1 MAAQRIRAANSGGL
15 PRCKSEGT
23 LIDLGES
30 FAETT
35 LCDVKVPSPSA
46 LLVDNPT
53 SFGNAKEVIAI
64 KDYCPTNFT
73 TLKFSKGDHLYVL
86 DTSGGEWWYAHNTTE
101 MGYIP
106 SSYVQ
111 PVNHRN
117 SSLSDSGVIDNLLE
131 SPDEG
136 VRELDLLGEWTD
148 VKRNSAKSYHNN
160 PFLNGAQTNP
170 FLNGNL
176 QAAPGSDK
184 ESDSSVAVDLLL
196 FDTGTPT
203 SALPSSAANN
213 SLGDLLDEFPSTNR
227 LDVEQ
232 PVRRDNPF
240 FRSKRS
246 YSLSELSVLQ
256 AKSDVLAS
264 SGFFSGL
271 KSPTPEQFQSREDF
285 RTAWLNHRK
294 LARSCHDLDLLGQ
307 NPGWGQT
314 QPVETNIVCKLDSS
328 GGAVQLPDTN
338 ISIRVPEGHVCPGE
352 TQQISMK
359 AMLDPPLELNS
370 DKCTTISPVLQI
382 KLSNMEVKT
391 FIILEMKVSAEV
403 KNDMMSKSLVGLQCL
418 RSDMKE
424 GPFTPM
430 QLCYSYGDTIQ
441 VQLKN
446 LEPCMYIAA
455 VAQGQNILYPYTV
468 WDYIS
473 KKITVG
479 VYGPKHIHPS
489 FKTVVA
495 MFGHECAPKT
505 LLVNEVTRQSHSPAP
520 VALQLWGKHQFA
532 LSRPQD
538 LKLCMFS
545 NMTNYEVKASEQA
558 KIVRGFQMKLGKV
571 SRLIFPITSHD
582 PNELSD
588 FTLRIQVKD
597 DQDAILT
604 QFCVQTPQPPPK
616 SAIKPTGQRRFLKK
630 NEVGKII
637 LSPLAATTKYPV
649 FQDRPVL
656 SLKYGKLLKTVV
668 RQSKNHY
675 LLEYKK
681 GDVIALLS
689 EEKIRLKGQLWTK
702 EWYIGYYQG
711 KIGLVHTKNVLVVGK
726 VKPSY
731 FSGPD
736 LTTSL
741 LLEQILRPCKF
752 LTYIYASVRTLLMEN
767 LSSWRSFADALGYL
781 NLPLAF
787 FCRAELDSEPE
798 RVASVLEKLKE
809 DCNSVENKERKS
821 FQKELMTDSPD
832 PLPGERG
839 WIQRWWRIQR
849 ENCIQRMV
857 EDPEGELDAEMVEDP
872 EGELDA
878 EMVEDPEGK
887 LDAEGADPW
896 AVGEE
901 AVLAQ
906 ALLKMDC
913 QGLVVR
919 LVQDFVLLT
928 TAVEVA
934 QRWREL
940 AEKLAKVSRQQMDAY
955 EAPHRDRSGT
965 LDSEAMW
972 KPAYDFLLT
981 WSSQMGDSY
990 RDVIQELHTGLDK
1003 MKNPITKRWKHL
1015 TGTLILVNSLDMLRA
1030 AAFSPQ
1036 DHEDFA
1042 I

>member
-1 MAAQRIRAANSGGL
+1 MAAQRIRAANAGAL

-23 LIDLGES
+23 LIDLGEGL
-30 FAETT
+30 AETS

-46 LLVDNPT
+46 LLIDNPAC
-53 SFGNAKEVIAI
+53 FGNAKEVIAI

-73 TLKFSKGDHLYVL
+73 TLKFSKGDRLYVL

-111 PVNHRN
+111 PVNYRN
-117 SSLSDSGVIDNLLE
+117 SSLTDSGMIDNLLE

-136 VRELDLLGEWTD
+136 VKELDLLGEWTD
-148 VKRNSAKSYHNN
+148 VKRNSAKPCSNN
-160 PFLNGAQTNP
+160 PFLNGVQTNP

-176 QAAPGSDK
+176 QTVPSSDR
-184 ESDSSVAVDLLL
+184 ESNSNVTVDLLL
-196 FDTGTPT
+196 FDTGTPAST
-203 SALPSSAANN
+203 ASSLAVNS
-213 SLGDLLDEFPSTNR
+213 SLGNIFDEFPSTAR
-227 LDVEQ
+227 LDLEQ
-232 PVRRDNPF
+232 PVKRDNPF

-256 AKSDVLAS
+256 AKSDAPAS

-271 KSPTPEQFQSREDF
+271 KSPTPEEFQSREDF

-370 DKCTTISPVLQI
+370 DKCSTISPILQI

-403 KNDMMSKSLVGLQCL
+403 KNDIMSKSLVGLQCL

-424 GPFTPM
+424 GPYTPM
-430 QLCYSYGDTIQ
+430 QLSYSYGDTIQ
-441 VQLKN
+441 VQLEN

-495 MFGHECAPKT
+495 VFGHECAPKT

-532 LSRPQD
+532 LSQPQD

-571 SRLIFPITSHD
+571 SRLIFPIASLD

-597 DQDAILT
+597 DKDAILT

-616 SAIKPTGQRRFLKK
+616 SAIKPMGQRRFLKK

-781 NLPLAF
+781 NLPLTF

-809 DCNSVENKERKS
+809 DCNNTENKERKS
-821 FQKELMTDSPD
+821 FQKELMT
-832 PLPGERG
+832 
-839 WIQRWWRIQR
+839 
-849 ENCIQRMV
+849 
-857 EDPEGELDAEMVEDP
+857 
-872 EGELDA
+872 
-878 EMVEDPEGK
+878 
-887 LDAEGADPW
+887 
-896 AVGEE
+896 
-901 AVLAQ
+901 

-919 LVQDFVLLT
+919 LIQDFVLLT

-940 AEKLAKVSRQQMDAY
+940 AEKLAKVSKQQMDAY
-955 EAPHRDRSGT
+955 EAPHRDKTGT
-965 LDSEAMW
+965 VDSEAMW

-1030 AAFSPQ
+1030 AAFSRQ

>member
-23 LIDLGES
+23 LIDLGEG
-30 FAETT
+30 FAETS
-35 LCDVKVPSPSA
+35 LCNVKVPSPSA

-111 PVNHRN
+111 PVNYRN
-117 SSLSDSGVIDNLLE
+117 SSLTDSGMIDNLLE

-136 VRELDLLGEWTD
+136 VKELDLLGEWTD
-148 VKRNSAKSYHNN
+148 VKRNSVKTYNNN
-160 PFLNGAQTNP
+160 PFVNRVQTNP

-176 QAAPGSDK
+176 QTVPSLDK
-184 ESDSSVAVDLLL
+184 ESDSSVTVDLLL
-196 FDTGTPT
+196 FDTGAPA
-203 SALPSSAANN
+203 SVVSSSATNS
-213 SLGDLLDEFPSTNR
+213 SLGNVFDEFPSTNR
-227 LDVEQ
+227 LDLEQ
-232 PVRRDNPF
+232 PVKRDNPF

-256 AKSDVLAS
+256 AKSDAPAS
-264 SGFFSGL
+264 LGFFSGL

-338 ISIRVPEGHVCPGE
+338 ISIHVPEGHVSPGE
-352 TQQISMK
+352 TQQISLK

-370 DKCTTISPVLQI
+370 DKCSTISPVLQI

-403 KNDMMSKSLVGLQCL
+403 KNDIMSKSLVALQCL

-424 GPFTPM
+424 GPYTPM
-430 QLCYSYGDTIQ
+430 QLSCSYGDTIQ
-441 VQLKN
+441 VQLEN

-571 SRLIFPITSHD
+571 SRLIFPIASHD

-597 DQDAILT
+597 DKDAILT

-781 NLPLAF
+781 NLPLTF

-809 DCNSVENKERKS
+809 DCNNTENKERKS
-821 FQKELMTDSPD
+821 FQKELMT
-832 PLPGERG
+832 
-839 WIQRWWRIQR
+839 
-849 ENCIQRMV
+849 
-857 EDPEGELDAEMVEDP
+857 
-872 EGELDA
+872 
-878 EMVEDPEGK
+878 
-887 LDAEGADPW
+887 
-896 AVGEE
+896 
-901 AVLAQ
+901 

-919 LVQDFVLLT
+919 LIQDFVLLT

-940 AEKLAKVSRQQMDAY
+940 AEKLAKVSKQQMDSY
-955 EAPHRDRSGT
+955 EAPHRDKTGVV
-965 LDSEAMW
+965 DSEAMW

>member
-1 MAAQRIRAANSGGL
+1 MTVVDCL
-15 PRCKSEGT
+15 RCCF
-23 LIDLGES
+23 LLG
-30 FAETT
+30 FA
-35 LCDVKVPSPSA
+35 VPSPSA
-46 LLVDNPT
+46 LLIDNPT
-53 SFGNAKEVIAI
+53 CFGNAKEVIAI

-111 PVNHRN
+111 PVNYRD
-117 SSLSDSGVIDNLLE
+117 SSLTDSGMIDNLLE

-136 VRELDLLGEWTD
+136 VKELDLLGEWTD
-148 VKRNSAKSYHNN
+148 VKRNSAKPYSNN
-160 PFLNGAQTNP
+160 PFLNGVQTNP

-176 QAAPGSDK
+176 QTVPSADR
-184 ESDSSVAVDLLL
+184 ESNSNVTVDLLL
-196 FDTGTPT
+196 FDTGTP
-203 SALPSSAANN
+203 ASAASSLAANS
-213 SLGDLLDEFPSTNR
+213 SLGNIFDEFPSTTR
-227 LDVEQ
+227 LDLEQ
-232 PVRRDNPF
+232 PVKRDNPF

-256 AKSDVLAS
+256 AKSDAPAS

-370 DKCTTISPVLQI
+370 DKCSTISPVLQI

-403 KNDMMSKSLVGLQCL
+403 KNDIMSKSLVGLQCL

-424 GPFTPM
+424 GPYTPM
-430 QLCYSYGDTIQ
+430 QLSYSYGDTIQ
-441 VQLKN
+441 VQLEN

-571 SRLIFPITSHD
+571 SRLIFPIASLD

-597 DQDAILT
+597 DKDAILT

-616 SAIKPTGQRRFLKK
+616 SAIKPMGQRRFLKK

-781 NLPLAF
+781 NLPLTF

-809 DCNSVENKERKS
+809 DCNNSENKERKS
-821 FQKELMTDSPD
+821 FQKELMTVSLGSDEGISIPCWGTWTFPHSVCRKSSPS
-832 PLPGERG
+832 L
-839 WIQRWWRIQR
+839 
-849 ENCIQRMV
+849 
-857 EDPEGELDAEMVEDP
+857 
-872 EGELDA
+872 
-878 EMVEDPEGK
+878 
-887 LDAEGADPW
+887 
-896 AVGEE
+896 
-901 AVLAQ
+901 
-906 ALLKMDC
+906 
-913 QGLVVR
+913 
-919 LVQDFVLLT
+919 
-928 TAVEVA
+928 
-934 QRWREL
+934 
-940 AEKLAKVSRQQMDAY
+940 
-955 EAPHRDRSGT
+955 RS
-965 LDSEAMW
+965 
-972 KPAYDFLLT
+972 Y
-981 WSSQMGDSY
+981 
-990 RDVIQELHTGLDK
+990 TG
-1003 MKNPITKRWKHL
+1003 RWKFNPVAVHVGGL
-1015 TGTLILVNSLDMLRA
+1015 LL
-1030 AAFSPQ
+1030 
-1036 DHEDFA
+1036 
-1042 I
+1042 

>member
-1 MAAQRIRAANSGGL
+1 MAAQRIRAANASGL
-15 PRCKSEGT
+15 PRCRSEGT
-23 LIDLGES
+23 LIDLSEEFSETS
-30 FAETT
+30 FSS
-35 LCDVKVPSPSA
+35 VKVPSPSA
-46 LLVDNPT
+46 LMIDNPT
-53 SFGNAKEVIAI
+53 SFGNAKEVVAI
-64 KDYCPTNFT
+64 KDYCPNNFT

-111 PVNHRN
+111 PVNYRN
-117 SSLSDSGVIDNLLE
+117 SSLTDSGMIDHLLE
-131 SPDEG
+131 SSDEG
-136 VRELDLLGEWTD
+136 AKELDLLGDWTD
-148 VKRNSAKSYHNN
+148 LNLSLAKNN
-160 PFLNGAQTNP
+160 PFMNNMQTNP

-176 QAAPGSDK
+176 QIMPDRNKDCSHQTT
-184 ESDSSVAVDLLL
+184 VDLLL
-196 FDTGTPT
+196 FDTGAPT
-203 SALPSSAANN
+203 FTGSSSATDS
-213 SLGDLLDEFPSTNR
+213 SLGNHLDEGPSMNGFEF
-227 LDVEQ
+227 EQ
-232 PVRRDNPF
+232 PSRRDNPF

-256 AKSDVLAS
+256 AKSENPES
-264 SGFFSGL
+264 SGFFTGL
-271 KSPTPEQFQSREDF
+271 KSPTPEEFQSREDF
-285 RTAWLNHRK
+285 RAAWLNHRK

-338 ISIRVPEGHVCPGE
+338 INMRLPEGHVGAGD

-359 AMLDPPLELNS
+359 ALLDPPLELNS
-370 DKCTTISPVLQI
+370 DKCSTISPVLEI
-382 KLSNMEVKT
+382 KLSNMET
-391 FIILEMKVSAEV
+391 RTPILLEMKISAEV
-403 KNDMMSKSLVGLQCL
+403 KNDPVSKSLVGVQCL
-418 RSDMKE
+418 RSDMKD
-424 GPFTPM
+424 GPYTPVR
-430 QLCYSYGDTIQ
+430 LGCCYGDTIQ
-441 VQLKN
+441 VQLEN
-446 LEPCMYIAA
+446 LEPCMYIAI

-495 MFGHECAPKT
+495 IFGHDCAPKT
-505 LLVNEVTRQSHSPAP
+505 LLVNEVTRHAHCTSA
-520 VALQLWGKHQFA
+520 VALQLWGKHQFTLA
-532 LSRPQD
+532 RPQD

-545 NMTNYEVKASEQA
+545 NMTNYEVRASEQA

-571 SRLIFPITSHD
+571 SRLIFPIMSHD
-582 PNELSD
+582 PNELYD

-597 DQDAILT
+597 AKDAILT

-616 SAIKPTGQRRFLKK
+616 SAIRSTGQRRFLKK

-637 LSPLAATTKYPV
+637 LSPLATTSKYPV
-649 FQDRPVL
+649 FQDRIVA

-668 RQSKNHY
+668 RQNKNHY

-681 GDVIALLS
+681 GDAIALLS
-689 EEKIRLKGQLWTK
+689 EEKIKLKGQLWTK

-726 VKPSY
+726 AKPNY
-731 FSGPD
+731 FSGPE
-736 LTTSL
+736 LTTSM

-767 LSSWRSFADALGYL
+767 ISSWRAFADALGYS
-781 NLPLAF
+781 NLPLVF

-798 RVASVLEKLKE
+798 CVASVLEKLKE
-809 DCNSVENKERKS
+809 DCNNSDSKDRKS
-821 FQKELMTDSPD
+821 FQKELMS
-832 PLPGERG
+832 
-839 WIQRWWRIQR
+839 
-849 ENCIQRMV
+849 
-857 EDPEGELDAEMVEDP
+857 
-872 EGELDA
+872 
-878 EMVEDPEGK
+878 
-887 LDAEGADPW
+887 
-896 AVGEE
+896 
-901 AVLAQ
+901 

-919 LVQDFVLLT
+919 LIQDFVLLT

-940 AEKLAKVSRQQMDAY
+940 AEKLAKVSKQQMDAY
-955 EAPHRDRSGT
+955 EAPHRDKNGAV
-965 LDSEAMW
+965 DSEAMW
-972 KPAYDFLLT
+972 KPAYDFMLT
-981 WSSQMGDSY
+981 WSNQMGDSY
-990 RDVIQELHTGLDK
+990 RDVTQELHIGLDK

-1015 TGTLILVNSLDMLRA
+1015 TGTLILVNSLEILRA
-1030 AAFSPQ
+1030 SAFSPQ
-1036 DHEDFA
+1036 DHDDYA

>member
-1 MAAQRIRAANSGGL
+1 MAAQRIRAANSNGL

-23 LIDLGES
+23 LIDLSEGFSETS
-30 FAETT
+30 FN
-35 LCDVKVPSPSA
+35 DVKVPSPSA

-53 SFGNAKEVIAI
+53 PFGNAKEVIAI

-111 PVNHRN
+111 PVNYRN
-117 SSLSDSGVIDNLLE
+117 STLSDSGMIDNLLD
-131 SPDEG
+131 SPDEIAK
-136 VRELDLLGEWTD
+136 ELELLGGGWVDE
-148 VKRNSAKSYHNN
+148 KKGLNKAHNNN
-160 PFLNGAQTNP
+160 PFWNGVPTNP
-170 FLNGNL
+170 FLNGNMPVMPPL
-176 QAAPGSDK
+176 EEVAPK
-184 ESDSSVAVDLLL
+184 TTVDLLL
-196 FDTGTPT
+196 FDTEAPPSFTTT
-203 SALPSSAANN
+203 SSVTTNSIGNIFDELPSS
-213 SLGDLLDEFPSTNR
+213 NR
-227 LDVEQ
+227 LSNAEQ
-232 PVRRDNPF
+232 PVKRDNPF

-256 AKSDVLAS
+256 AKSEAPS
-264 SGFFSGL
+264 SSNFFSGL

-314 QPVETNIVCKLDSS
+314 QPVETNIVCKLDTS

-338 ISIRVPEGHVCPGE
+338 ITIHVPEGHVAPGE
-352 TQQISMK
+352 MQQISMK
-359 AMLDPPLELNS
+359 ALLDPPLELNS
-370 DKCTTISPVLQI
+370 DKSSTVSPVLEV
-382 KLSNMEVKT
+382 KLSNMEVKS

-403 KNDMMSKSLVGLQCL
+403 RQDIVSKSTVALQCL

-424 GPFTPM
+424 GPYVPVPRM
-430 QLCYSYGDTIQ
+430 YSYGDTIQ
-441 VQLKN
+441 VHLEN
-446 LEPCMYIAA
+446 LEPCMYIAI
-455 VAQGQNILYPYTV
+455 VAHAQNILYPATV
-468 WDYIS
+468 WDFIN

-489 FKTVVA
+489 FKTVVTI
-495 MFGHECAPKT
+495 FGHECAPKT
-505 LLVNEVTRQSHSPAP
+505 LLVSEVTRQVHGPSP
-520 VALQLWGKHQFA
+520 VALQLWGKHQFI

-545 NMTNYEVKASEQA
+545 NMTNYEVRASEQA
-558 KIVRGFQMKLGKV
+558 KVVRGFQMKLGKV

-582 PNELSD
+582 PNDLSD

-597 DQDAILT
+597 DQEAILT

-616 SAIKPTGQRRFLKK
+616 SAIKPSGPRRFLKK
-630 NEVGKII
+630 NEIGKII
-637 LSPLAATTKYPV
+637 LSPLAATTKYPT
-649 FQDRPVL
+649 FQERPVA
-656 SLKYGKLLKTVV
+656 SLKFGKLLKTVV
-668 RQSKNHY
+668 RQNKNHY

-689 EEKIRLKGQLWTK
+689 EEKIKLKGQLWTK

-711 KIGLVHTKNVLVVGK
+711 KVGLVHTKNVLVVGK
-726 VKPSY
+726 IRPCF

-736 LTTSL
+736 LSTSV

-767 LSSWRSFADALGYL
+767 ISSWRSFADALGYV
-781 NLPLAF
+781 NLPLTF

-809 DCNSVENKERKS
+809 DCNNTENKDRKS
-821 FQKELMTDSPD
+821 FQKELM
-832 PLPGERG
+832 
-839 WIQRWWRIQR
+839 
-849 ENCIQRMV
+849 M
-857 EDPEGELDAEMVEDP
+857 
-872 EGELDA
+872 
-878 EMVEDPEGK
+878 
-887 LDAEGADPW
+887 
-896 AVGEE
+896 
-901 AVLAQ
+901 

-919 LVQDFVLLT
+919 LIQDFVLLT

-940 AEKLAKVSRQQMDAY
+940 AEKLAKVSKQQMDAY
-955 EAPHRDRSGT
+955 ESPHRDRNGVV
-965 LDSEAMW
+965 DSEAMW

-981 WSSQMGDSY
+981 WSNQIGDSY
-990 RDVIQELHTGLDK
+990 RDVIQELHLGLDK

-1015 TGTLILVNSLDMLRA
+1015 TGTLILVNSLDILRA
-1030 AAFSPQ
+1030 AAFSPM

>member
-1 MAAQRIRAANSGGL
+1 MAAQRIRAANSSGL

-23 LIDLGES
+23 LIDLGEGFS
-30 FAETT
+30 ENS
-35 LCDVKVPSPSA
+35 LSDVKVPSPSA
-46 LLVDNPT
+46 LLIDNPT

-111 PVNHRN
+111 PVNYRN
-117 SSLSDSGVIDNLLE
+117 SSLTDSGMIDNLLE

-136 VRELDLLGEWTD
+136 VKELDLLGEWTD
-148 VKRNSAKSYHNN
+148 GKRNSAKTYSNN
-160 PFLNGAQTNP
+160 PFLNGVQTNP

-176 QAAPGSDK
+176 QTMT
-184 ESDSSVAVDLLL
+184 SSVNESNSKATVDLLL
-196 FDTGTPT
+196 FDTGAPN
-203 SALPSSAANN
+203 SAVSSSAANSSMGN
-213 SLGDLLDEFPSTNR
+213 IFDEFPCTNR
-227 LDVEQ
+227 LELEQ
-232 PVRRDNPF
+232 TVKRDNPF

-256 AKSDVLAS
+256 AKSDSPTS

-307 NPGWGQT
+307 SPGWGQT

-370 DKCTTISPVLQI
+370 DKCSTISPVLQI

-391 FIILEMKVSAEV
+391 FIILEMKVSTEV
-403 KNDMMSKSLVGLQCL
+403 KNDIMSKSLVGLQCL

-424 GPFTPM
+424 GPYTPM
-430 QLCYSYGDTIQ
+430 QLSYSYGDTIQ
-441 VQLKN
+441 VQLEN

-455 VAQGQNILYPYTV
+455 VAQGQNILYPHTV

-495 MFGHECAPKT
+495 VFGHECAPKT
-505 LLVNEVTRQSHSPAP
+505 LLVNEVTRQAHNPAP
-520 VALQLWGKHQFA
+520 VALQLWGKHQFT

-538 LKLCMFS
+538 LKICMFS

-571 SRLIFPITSHD
+571 SRLIFPIASHD

-597 DQDAILT
+597 DKDGILT

-637 LSPLAATTKYPV
+637 LSPLAATAKYPV

-656 SLKYGKLLKTVV
+656 NLKYGKLLKTVV
-668 RQSKNHY
+668 RQTKNHY

-781 NLPLAF
+781 NLPLTF

-809 DCNSVENKERKS
+809 DCNNSENKDRKS
-821 FQKELMTDSPD
+821 FQKELMT
-832 PLPGERG
+832 
-839 WIQRWWRIQR
+839 
-849 ENCIQRMV
+849 
-857 EDPEGELDAEMVEDP
+857 
-872 EGELDA
+872 
-878 EMVEDPEGK
+878 
-887 LDAEGADPW
+887 
-896 AVGEE
+896 
-901 AVLAQ
+901 
-906 ALLKMDC
+906 ALLKLDC

-919 LVQDFVLLT
+919 LIQDFVLLT

-940 AEKLAKVSRQQMDAY
+940 AEKLVKVSKQQMDAY
-955 EAPHRDRSGT
+955 EAPHRDKTGVV
-965 LDSEAMW
+965 DSEAMW

-981 WSSQMGDSY
+981 WSSQIGDSY

-1036 DHEDFA
+1036 DHQDFA